1 MSARHLHVGRLGE
14 DAAAALLEAKGLCVL
29 ERNAVFGRLELDL
42 VCQDQDTL
50 VFVEVKTRAEGSL
63 GTPADGLSPQK
74 RARLLRAA
82 QAYLSH
88 HHRWHQPC
96 RFDLVSVLVRHD
108 TIQHIEHTEN
118 AMSADEPQGRRTS
131 SWQPW

>member
-1 MSARHLHVGRLGE
+1 MPARHLHLGRQGE
-14 DAAAALLEAKGLCVL
+14 DAAAALLEAKGLRVL

-63 GTPADGLSPQK
+63 ASPADGLSAQK

-88 HHRWHQPC
+88 HQLWRQPC
-96 RFDLVSVLVRHD
+96 RFDLVSVLVRQG

-118 AMSADEPQGRRTS
+118 AMSADEPKGRRSS